1 MENEKTLKLI
11 HEINDLLCTCSGFS
25 ERLLDIEDR
34 DYQRK
39 ILKTNSMAITNIG
52 ILLDNARVEILKE
65 IKISPTM

>member
-11 HEINDLLCTCSGFS
+11 HEINDLLCACSGFS